1 MDTDSDDDRKTPCYQ
16 SKNVVKVNTFQC
28 YCTFTIHHDNTLT
41 FNELYDTMKK
51 GGWRL
56 LMSNI

>member
-28 YCTFTIHHDNTLT
+28 FCTFTIHRDNTLK
-41 FNELYDTMKK
+41 FNELYDTMKR
-51 GGWRL
+51 GGGGY
-56 LMSNI
+56 